1 MPQDMD
7 TATLPDSLRCGLAVV
22 LAVLHAQSAG
32 KPTDLEAP

>member
-7 TATLPDSLRCGLAVV
+7 TAPPTSRRCGLAVV
-22 LAVLHAQSAG
+22 IAVLHALAAG